1 MMRCYVC
8 DERIMPNEVA
18 DEANVD
24 REFVEFEDEWFHID
38 CLLAAGIVRD
48 DDTGEYYDPAVEQQV
63 RATNY
68 EGLATSLRQ
77 Q

>member
-1 MMRCYVC
+1 MRHCIVC
-8 DERIMPNEVA
+8 NELILSDEVA

-48 DDTGEYYDPAVEQQV
+48 DDTGEYYDPAVD
-63 RATNY
+63 
-68 EGLATSLRQ
+68 
-77 Q
+77 